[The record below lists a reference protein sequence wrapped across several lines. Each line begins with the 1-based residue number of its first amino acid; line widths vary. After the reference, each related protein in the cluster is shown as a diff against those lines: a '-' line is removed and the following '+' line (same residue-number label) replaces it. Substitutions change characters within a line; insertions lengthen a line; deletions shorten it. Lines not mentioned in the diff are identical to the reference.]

1 MSSVPPP
8 PRLGSVDVY
17 RGLVMFL
24 MMAEVLEFGHV
35 AKAFPDSG
43 FWAFLHFHQSHVPWV
58 GCSLHDL
65 IQPSFSF
72 LVGVALP
79 YSLASRMSQGQ
90 SNWQIWGHTFR
101 RALILILLGIFL
113 RSMYDKQ
120 TNFTF
125 EDTLTQIGLGYVFLF
140 ALGKVS
146 LRRQWVVLAIVLLG
160 YWAWFAL
167 YPLPSADFNWA
178 EAGVAA
184 DWQHQL
190 QGFAAHWNK
199 NTNAAWAFDR
209 WFMNLFP
216 REEAFRFNGGGY
228 STMSFIPTL
237 GTMILGLIAGQWLK
251 SAQVAVDLLR
261 KLVLT
266 GLILLAVGFLFNLLG
281 ICPNVK
287 RIWTPTW
294 TLFSGGWCFL
304 LLAGFYYL
312 VDVLHQGRWFYVL
325 KVLGMNSIAAYVL
338 AHTVIGFIDSSF
350 RIHVSQEYD
359 LIFGEGYR
367 TLVSGTV
374 ILAMQFLVLDWMYRK
389 RIFIKI

>member
-1 MSSVPPP
+1 MPSIPLPT
-8 PRLGSVDVY
+8 RLASVDIY
-17 RGLVMFL
+17 RGFVMFL
-24 MMAEVLEFGHV
+24 MMAEVWEFGHV

-79 YSLASRMSQGQ
+79 YSLASRQANGQ
-90 SNWQIWGHTFR
+90 NNWQVWGHTFR

-113 RSMYDKQ
+113 RSMYAKQ

-140 ALGKVS
+140 ALGWVKE
-146 LRRQWVVLAIVLLG
+146 RWQWIAFAGILLA
-160 YWAWFAL
+160 YWALFAF
-167 YPLPSADFNWA
+167 YPLPGPDFNWA

-184 DWQHQL
+184 DWPHHA

-209 WFMNLFP
+209 WFLNLFP
-216 REEAFRFNGGGY
+216 RENVFRYNGGGY
-228 STMSFIPTL
+228 ATLSFIPTL

-251 SAQVAVDLLR
+251 TAESTRTLLR
-261 KLVLT
+261 KL
-266 GLILLAVGFLFNLLG
+266 LLYGVVFLAAGFLLSILG

-287 RIWTPTW
+287 RIWTPSW
-294 TLFSGGWCFL
+294 ALFSGGWCFI
-304 LLAGFYYL
+304 LLAGFYYIADL
-312 VDVLHQGRWFYVL
+312 KQQGRWFYVF

-350 RIHVSQEYD
+350 RINIHPQYD
-359 LIFGEGYR
+359 MIFGEGYR

-374 ILAMQFLVLDWMYRK
+374 FLAMQFLVLDWMYRK
-389 RIFIKI
+389 RIFVKI